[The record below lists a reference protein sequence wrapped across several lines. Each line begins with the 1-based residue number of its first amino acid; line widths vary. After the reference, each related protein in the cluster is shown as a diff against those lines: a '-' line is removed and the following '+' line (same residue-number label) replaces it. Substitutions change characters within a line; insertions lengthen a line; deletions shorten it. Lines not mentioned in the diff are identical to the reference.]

1 MGLLDQDPSFLDSIG
16 PQASETSNDA
26 GTVNVTIRV
35 DGDCFLMC
43 DGDFID
49 AEFKANKITK
59 IELATGQHFL
69 EFQSAADTSNVVEK
83 IVDYS
88 EKGKSYLLIVQG
100 LGEKSKEEKQVD
112 TIAKFKQEVQ
122 NRLDDDRRI
131 DGKEAAELEEIRK
144 KLGLDVKTAQTLI
157 NDARRQMR
165 QDSRGTVVREGN
177 TFSIDILKEAIL
189 KNDADKIRTILP
201 DVAAAIEASDQ
212 ESDESKAIQCLYYMC
227 MTALEPK
234 ALIQMHESSYVDN
247 YWRAYWVFIA
257 YSRNKQRAK
266 AADTLADL
274 QDIYL
279 DYPDDNVDLLRA
291 IDAYNN
297 IGKKE
302 AMQCVN
308 WVDGNFSTELVSL
321 AEAVRYELGI
331 EKPAT
336 RQKGAQVAFIQDNI
350 VSFEDLTVRM
360 KRKEQE
366 EAELRRKVTY
376 TLTITEVRDQMM
388 AMMVARTTLGW
399 GASDSR
405 KKFADLP
412 VLALVADDKLTAYT
426 TYDKLTEGRMTIEVT
441 GVNGLDEVVE
451 DPLGLKT
458 NRPKWDDK
466 FVDQILNTHKGKYM
480 LFDFSGKLLS
490 KAEYDSV
497 DDFCEG
503 LACVKRNDKCGYVD
517 KTGREIIPCKYDEA
531 NDFCEELACVK
542 RNDKCGYVDKTGREI
557 IPYKYDDANDF
568 SEGLARVK
576 KNDRYGF
583 IDKTG
588 REVIPCKYDEVDD
601 FNEGLAYVEVDNKYG
616 FIDKTGREIIPCK
629 YDCELSLFSTYSKFS
644 EGLACVNED
653 NKYGFIDKTGREI
666 IPYKYDDAND
676 FSEGLARVEKN
687 DRYGFID
694 KTGREVIPCKYDN
707 ATDFSEGL
715 AWVKK
720 DGKYGFIDKT
730 GREII
735 PCKYD
740 DADDFSEGLA
750 WVEKDDKYGFIDKTG
765 REVIPCKYD
774 DADDFSEGL
783 AWVQNED
790 EGRDIIIDS
799 LGREVLSYDTDYS
812 LGPLCQGLIA
822 LKIYD
827 DDDDDDLL

>member
-1 MGLLDQDPSFLDSIG
+1 MNSLLDQDPSFLDSIG

-26 GTVNVTIRV
+26 GTVNVTICV

-69 EFQSAADTSNVVEK
+69 QFQSAADTSIVVK
-83 IVDYS
+83 RDVDYP
-88 EKGKSYLLIVQG
+88 EKGKSYLLRVQG
-100 LGEKSKEEKQVD
+100 LGEKSKEEKQGD

-122 NRLDDDRRI
+122 KRLDNDRRI

-212 ESDESKAIQCLYYMC
+212 ESDESMAIQCLYYMC

-247 YWRAYWVFIA
+247 YWRTYWVFIA

-336 RQKGAQVAFIQDNI
+336 RQKEAQVAFIQDNI
-350 VSFEDLTVRM
+350 VSFEDLAIRM

-376 TLTITEVRDQMM
+376 TLTITEVKDQMM

-412 VLALVADDKLTAYT
+412 VVAMVTESKADAMSVYSKLS
-426 TYDKLTEGRMTIEVT
+426 EGKIIVEVK
-441 GVNGLDEVVE
+441 GVNGLNETVDRTAEFIAQ
-451 DPLGLKT
+451 LKA
-458 NRPKWDDK
+458 
-466 FVDQILNTHKGKYM
+466 GKE
-480 LFDFSGKLLS
+480 KEQRRIEAENAAKK
-490 KAEYDSV
+490 KAEDEKQRRIKAENAAKKKAEEEERQRREKENS
-497 DDFCEG
+497 FS
-503 LACVKRNDKCGYVD
+503 VD
-517 KTGREIIPCKYDEA
+517 KTKFTVPSNGDTISIKVTCITKYDFYIKPA
-531 NDFCEELACVK
+531 SWIQTINKDNGELRLKIAP
-542 RNDKCGYVDKTGREI
+542 NDKVKNRSDYFKIKSGDKVIRIDIEQCKAQFHHSGTQRHINMNEMKVLSQELSDQLRNNKDSKWRIAAITIQGEGVLIKGKNGAYASKLIKECKDFIWETNRRITDVCVSFSDDFVVIVDEKDYICSDNDGPIAKWLKKYHDRGDKITGISREDTLI
-557 IPYKYDDANDF
+557 YASWAIVTDKSWIASNDEYTSACKKAISLYGELHKVFTCYKGICCICERGAYYENLPSTVVNAFNKLSFIPYNVFCTENGHFFIADKNGDNFIANLGD
-568 SEGLARVK
+568 G
-576 KNDRYGF
+576 
-583 IDKTG
+583 
-588 REVIPCKYDEVDD
+588 
-601 FNEGLAYVEVDNKYG
+601 
-616 FIDKTGREIIPCK
+616 EI
-629 YDCELSLFSTYSKFS
+629 SYS
-644 EGLACVNED
+644 A
-653 NKYGFIDKTGREI
+653 
-666 IPYKYDDAND
+666 
-676 FSEGLARVEKN
+676 
-687 DRYGFID
+687 
-694 KTGREVIPCKYDN
+694 
-707 ATDFSEGL
+707 
-715 AWVKK
+715 
-720 DGKYGFIDKT
+720 
-730 GREII
+730 
-735 PCKYD
+735 
-740 DADDFSEGLA
+740 
-750 WVEKDDKYGFIDKTG
+750 
-765 REVIPCKYD
+765 
-774 DADDFSEGL
+774 
-783 AWVQNED
+783 
-790 EGRDIIIDS
+790 
-799 LGREVLSYDTDYS
+799 
-812 LGPLCQGLIA
+812 
-822 LKIYD
+822 
-827 DDDDDDLL
+827 DDDDLL

>member
-16 PQASETSNDA
+16 PQASEISNDA

-59 IELATGQHFL
+59 VELATGQHIL

-100 LGEKSKEEKQVD
+100 LGEKSKEEKQGD

-122 NRLDDDRRI
+122 KRLDDDRRI
-131 DGKEAAELEEIRK
+131 DGREAAELEEIRK
-144 KLGLDVKTAQTLI
+144 KLGIDVKTAQTLI
-157 NDARRQMR
+157 NEARRQMR

-177 TFSIDILKEAIL
+177 TFSIDILKDAIL
-189 KNDADKIRTILP
+189 KNDADKIRIILP

-274 QDIYL
+274 QDIYME
-279 DYPDDNVDLLRA
+279 YPDDNVDLLRA

-321 AEAVRYELGI
+321 AEAVRYELGV

-336 RQKGAQVAFIQDNI
+336 RQKRAQVAFIQDNI

-376 TLTITEVRDQMM
+376 TLTITEVKDQMM

-412 VLALVADDKLTAYT
+412 VVAMVTDDKLTAFTIYE
-426 TYDKLTEGRMTIEVT
+426 KLKEGRITVEVT

-458 NRPKWDDK
+458 NRPKWDEK
-466 FVDQILNTHKGKYM
+466 LVDQTLNAHKGKFM

-490 KAEYDSV
+490 KAEYDDV
-497 DDFCEG
+497 YDFCEG
-503 LACVKRNDKCGYVD
+503 LATVEKNGKYGFVD
-517 KTGREIIPCKYDEA
+517 KTGCEVILCKYEDASSFYDGLCRIEKNDKYGFIDKSDHEVIPCIYDEA
-531 NDFCEELACVK
+531 YHFNDGLCKIEKNGKYGFI
-542 RNDKCGYVDKTGREI
+542 DKSGSEVISCI
-557 IPYKYDDANDF
+557 YDDAYDYSDGLCWVGKDRNYYFINKSGNKVLPCTYDDNGYFCEGLVCVKNWDNGCKYGYKDKSGHVVIPFKFDGASDF
-568 SEGLARVK
+568 SEGLAVVELDGK
-576 KNDRYGF
+576 YGF
-583 IDKTG
+583 IDKSG
-588 REVIPCKYDEVDD
+588 REVIPCKYDE
-601 FNEGLAYVEVDNKYG
+601 A
-616 FIDKTGREIIPCK
+616 
-629 YDCELSLFSTYSKFS
+629 
-644 EGLACVNED
+644 A
-653 NKYGFIDKTGREI
+653 
-666 IPYKYDDAND
+666 D
-676 FSEGLARVEKN
+676 FSEGLARVRN
-687 DRYGFID
+687 
-694 KTGREVIPCKYDN
+694 N
-707 ATDFSEGL
+707 
-715 AWVKK
+715 
-720 DGKYGFIDKT
+720 GKYGFVDKT

-740 DADDFSEGLA
+740 DAEDFRDGVALITDESKG
-750 WVEKDDKYGFIDKTG
+750 KDM
-765 REVIPCKYD
+765 
-774 DADDFSEGL
+774 
-783 AWVQNED
+783 
-790 EGRDIIIDS
+790 IIDS
-799 LGREVLSYDTDYS
+799 LGRELLSFNTDYYIQY
-812 LGPLCQGLIA
+812 CQGLIA
-822 LKIYD
+822 LQND

>member
-16 PQASETSNDA
+16 PQASEISNDA

-59 IELATGQHFL
+59 VELATGQHIL

-100 LGEKSKEEKQVD
+100 LGEKSKEEKQGD

-122 NRLDDDRRI
+122 KRLDDDRRI
-131 DGKEAAELEEIRK
+131 DGREAAELEEIRK
-144 KLGLDVKTAQTLI
+144 KLGIDVKTAQTLI
-157 NDARRQMR
+157 NEARRQMR

-177 TFSIDILKEAIL
+177 TFSIDILKDAIL
-189 KNDADKIRTILP
+189 KNDADKIRIILP

-274 QDIYL
+274 QDIYME
-279 DYPDDNVDLLRA
+279 YPDDNVDLLRA

-321 AEAVRYELGI
+321 AEAVRYELGV

-336 RQKGAQVAFIQDNI
+336 RQKRAQVAFIQDNI

-376 TLTITEVRDQMM
+376 TLTITEVKDQMM
-388 AMMVARTTLGW
+388 GMMVARTTLGW

-412 VLALVADDKLTAYT
+412 VEAMVTESKMDAMSVYSKLS
-426 TYDKLTEGRMTIEVT
+426 EGKIIVEVK
-441 GVNGLDEVVE
+441 GVNGLNETVE
-451 DPLGLKT
+451 RTAEFIAQL
-458 NRPKWDDK
+458 
-466 FVDQILNTHKGKYM
+466 
-480 LFDFSGKLLS
+480 
-490 KAEYDSV
+490 KAEKEEEQRRIEAENAEKKKAEEEERQRREKELVFKIPDANLS
-497 DDFCEG
+497 FGSEG
-503 LACVKRNDKCGYVD
+503 GKKAIKVECNDEWAIYVD
-517 KTGREIIPCKYDEA
+517 ARSWGHIKKENDMLIVQIDPNVTCKKRTDYIILKAREQKIRIDITQEALRFQYSGTQIHIDESNLKVLNQDLSDHLRQNKNKKWRIAAITSNGKGVLICGENGAHSSNLIKECKDYIWGISSGRITDVVISSGDE
-531 NDFCEELACVK
+531 FIVV
-542 RNDKCGYVDKTGREI
+542 VDEKE
-557 IPYKYDDANDF
+557 YF
-568 SEGLARVK
+568 SS
-576 KNDRYGF
+576 YGF
-583 IDKTG
+583 SSLKEYHDNGEKILGVALADTEYYTLYGVVTDKHFYVSG
-588 REVIPCKYDEVDD
+588 NDIESCREAKSLYGQIRRISLHDGSICCICQNGVYYKGIPST
-601 FNEGLAYVEVDNKYG
+601 LAKALNRISFIPHNVFFTKHGHFFIADKNGDN
-616 FIDKTGREIIPCK
+616 FIANLGDGEI
-629 YDCELSLFSTYSKFS
+629 SYS
-644 EGLACVNED
+644 A
-653 NKYGFIDKTGREI
+653 
-666 IPYKYDDAND
+666 
-676 FSEGLARVEKN
+676 
-687 DRYGFID
+687 
-694 KTGREVIPCKYDN
+694 
-707 ATDFSEGL
+707 
-715 AWVKK
+715 
-720 DGKYGFIDKT
+720 
-730 GREII
+730 
-735 PCKYD
+735 
-740 DADDFSEGLA
+740 
-750 WVEKDDKYGFIDKTG
+750 
-765 REVIPCKYD
+765 
-774 DADDFSEGL
+774 
-783 AWVQNED
+783 
-790 EGRDIIIDS
+790 
-799 LGREVLSYDTDYS
+799 
-812 LGPLCQGLIA
+812 
-822 LKIYD
+822 
-827 DDDDDDLL
+827 DDDDLL